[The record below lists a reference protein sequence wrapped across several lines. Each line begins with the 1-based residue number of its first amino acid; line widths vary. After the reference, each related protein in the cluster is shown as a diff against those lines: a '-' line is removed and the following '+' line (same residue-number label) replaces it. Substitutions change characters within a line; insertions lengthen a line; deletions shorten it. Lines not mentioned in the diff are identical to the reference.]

1 MSEGDVNKHN
11 ELFENSEEK
20 IEEFLIDL
28 SDHFF
33 EETTL
38 VKRVDELC
46 NKYYL
51 NKLST
56 VNIKILLEQ
65 TKLRFGED
73 SDKAKLI
80 EKELDVV
87 LKNDSDF
94 RDKLN
99 HSIDSLK
106 TIKGNREKFKK
117 VCSLI
122 LIKFIFIVG
131 RK

>member
-1 MSEGDVNKHN
+1 LKDEIIELKQKLSDDQPALGMIMSEGDVNKHN
-11 ELFENSEEK
+11 DLFANSEDK
-20 IEEFLIDL
+20 IEDFLVSL

-73 SDKAKLI
+73 SDKARLI
-80 EKELDVV
+80 EKELEIV
-87 LKNDSDF
+87 LK
-94 RDKLN
+94 
-99 HSIDSLK
+99 
-106 TIKGNREKFKK
+106 
-117 VCSLI
+117 
-122 LIKFIFIVG
+122 
-131 RK
+131 